1 MDMNGKTIAEAIG
14 VDHDSFYSR
23 FEDISTAVVNCETD
37 AELIKLIDVISDSQL
52 EGIAFTWC
60 LGKHALD
67 VSGENIKG
75 LLGMSSF
82 TIQQNA
88 DEGGMVSAEEVTML
102 FDAIIQEVDNMMITD
117 SEDDDYDGDDEE

>member
-14 VDHDSFYSR
+14 VGQESFYSR
-23 FEDISTAVVNCETD
+23 FDDISTAVVNCDTD
-37 AELIKLIDVISDSQL
+37 AELIKLVDVVADNQL

-67 VSGENIKG
+67 VSGENIKA
-75 LLGMSSF
+75 LLGMSSY

-88 DEGGMVSAEEVTML
+88 DANGMVSAEEVTML
-102 FDAIIQEVDNMMITD
+102 LDAIIKEIDSLMITD
-117 SEDDDYDGDDEE
+117 SNDIDYDGYDEE